1 MAPKTEEPIE
11 PQSDDE
17 KIIEKPKKPRTPAQI
32 EAFNKAREAL
42 KKKIENKQ
50 KVKDDE
56 DKVKKIEKLTKRV
69 ESIKKEIVKDS
80 DSNQNVKDS
89 DSNDTNTI
97 LVKDN
102 NKASGAGKHTN
113 KKIKELS
120 DEESD
125 EEVIV
130 IKKKPK
136 AKKKKI
142 IVVESESSDDEA
154 SSNDTI
160 IQKPKP
166 SKPIPIRVP
175 PDVKPK
181 GGISFF

>member
-11 PQSDDE
+11 PPSDDE

-80 DSNQNVKDS
+80 DSNDPRSVPSHQKV
-89 DSNDTNTI
+89 
-97 LVKDN
+97 
-102 NKASGAGKHTN
+102 
-113 KKIKELS
+113 KELS
-120 DEESD
+120 DEEDD
-125 EEVIV
+125 EEIIV
-130 IKKKPK
+130 V
-136 AKKKKI
+136 KKKK
-142 IVVESESSDDEA
+142 
-154 SSNDTI
+154 T
-160 IQKPKP
+160 KK
-166 SKPIPIRVP
+166 
-175 PDVKPK
+175 
-181 GGISFF
+181 